1 MSTGL
6 VTKNFRNLGK
16 CAKNLDMPNAA
27 PLCET
32 NQEQYL
38 KGNERRRTPQSAA
51 QTVAK
56 VDKAFRA
63 KPEFNINLKNPG
75 TCATDFS
82 PIDSRVSKSGAF
94 WHEARAHESVSVS

>member
-38 KGNERRRTPQSAA
+38 KGNERRRTPQNAA
-51 QTVAK
+51 FLYK
-56 VDKAFRA
+56 Y
-63 KPEFNINLKNPG
+63 NLLK
-75 TCATDFS
+75 
-82 PIDSRVSKSGAF
+82 VSKLSMGGKTGKYSKPHAP
-94 WHEARAHESVSVS
+94 A